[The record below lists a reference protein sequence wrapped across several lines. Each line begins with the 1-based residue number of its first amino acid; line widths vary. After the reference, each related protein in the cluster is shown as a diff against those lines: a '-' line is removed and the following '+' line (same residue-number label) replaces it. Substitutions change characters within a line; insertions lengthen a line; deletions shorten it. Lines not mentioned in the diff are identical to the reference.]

1 MTAECSTLYTKSVS
15 LAPSLRR
22 HSRRGAEKIREL
34 DDGEECYGMLPSR
47 CDMAS
52 AIMNSC
58 YQHKSE
64 PLNIPVWIGKGLS
77 RFHPFPWTLMAIRVR
92 EAILSSGMPSN

>member
-1 MTAECSTLYTKSVS
+1 MAED
-15 LAPSLRR
+15 
-22 HSRRGAEKIREL
+22 GAEEIRVLGDRE
-34 DDGEECYGMLPSR
+34 DCHGMLPSR

-64 PLNIPVWIGKGLS
+64 PLNIPVWIGEGL
-77 RFHPFPWTLMAIRVR
+77 RRPHPFPRTTMASRVR
-92 EAILSSGMPSN
+92 EVIFSSGMPSH